1 MGAAP
6 VLHLDLACV
15 AGGQPV
21 LSVERTS
28 APLLFGVVATAVF
41 SGLAAGQEAP
51 TGGPL
56 TFLEP
61 LIGTW
66 TGDSAW
72 VAENPGMENL
82 IPISFRW
89 GPTRY
94 SIIDQAALPV
104 RGQLYTVSQITWNPT
119 TRRAE
124 FIATQSNDSLAFTGY
139 YEPLGDRDIRRT
151 YDVHYPDGSVVP
163 FRETFFFVSPDVFDW
178 LTEWNPEGRW
188 IPRRGTGDPEFR
200 MRRRLTDVAEEMAAL
215 RPWVGDWAGGGEDRR
230 SVVIAPTG
238 GGSAF
243 RLTAAQSEQGRQGLV
258 VWDPNAVGVRSV
270 EVEGDGALLH
280 VAWSFDGAAL
290 VRIVDRFDTHGRA
303 QRWIE
308 RWVPDEDPGCFVATR
323 ETPPEPAESTRY
335 CRAIGD
341 ESGAGG

>member
-1 MGAAP
+1 M
-6 VLHLDLACV
+6 
-15 AGGQPV
+15 
-21 LSVERTS
+21 LSVEGSPR
-28 APLLFGVVATAVF
+28 LLLGIVAAAVF
-41 SGLAAGQEAP
+41 PGPALGQEVTA
-51 TGGPL
+51 GGPL

-94 SIIDQAALPV
+94 SIMDQSGLPV
-104 RGQLYTVSQITWNPT
+104 RGQLFTVSQITWNPT

-124 FIATQSNDSLAFTGY
+124 FIATQSEDSLSFTGY
-139 YEPLGDRDIRRT
+139 YEPLGERDIRRT

-163 FRETFFFVSPDVFDW
+163 FRETFFFVGPDVFDW

-200 MRRRLTDVAEEMAAL
+200 MERRMTNVAGELEAL
-215 RPWVGDWAGGGEDRR
+215 RAWVGDWADENGA
-230 SVVIAPTG
+230 SLAIAPTR

-243 RLTAAQSEQGRQGLV
+243 RLSAAQAEQGRDGLV
-258 VWDPNAVGVRSV
+258 MWDPNAVGIRSV
-270 EVEGDGALLH
+270 EVEEDGALLH
-280 VAWSFDGAAL
+280 VAWSFDGSSL
-290 VRIVDRFDTHGRA
+290 LRVVDRFDTEGRA
-303 QRWIE
+303 QRWTE
-308 RWVPDEDPGCFVATR
+308 RWVLEKDPGCFVATGAA
-323 ETPPEPAESTRY
+323 PLEPTEAARY
-335 CRAIGD
+335 CRTTGNG
-341 ESGAGG
+341 SGAGG